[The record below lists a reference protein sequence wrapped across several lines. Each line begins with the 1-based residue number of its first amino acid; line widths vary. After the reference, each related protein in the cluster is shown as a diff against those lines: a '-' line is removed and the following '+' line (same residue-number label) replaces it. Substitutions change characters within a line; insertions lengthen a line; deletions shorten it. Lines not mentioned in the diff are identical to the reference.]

1 MAFKGF
7 LFSVNTYLRVSI
19 QKALTCFLS
28 LHVFKKKLEM
38 KYTTL
43 PNTNIKVSK
52 ICLGSMTWGN
62 QNTEAE
68 GHKQLDY
75 AFEQG
80 VNFIDTAELY
90 PVPASPDTQ
99 GKTSKTIG
107 TWLRKTGHRDQVII
121 ASKIAGPGDYTAHI
135 RTTGFSPA
143 SIKEAIDLELKRLQ
157 TDYIDLYQ
165 LHWPERDTNRFGV
178 RNFSLDT
185 KWEDNFN
192 EILHSLDGEIKAG
205 RIKNI
210 GISNENSWGTMR
222 YLEESKH
229 HNLPRVITIQNAYS
243 LLTRTFETDLAEVSL
258 RENVGL
264 LAYSPMAF
272 GVLSGKYIK
281 GQAADNARLKL
292 FPRFAR
298 YSGDQASEAAKRY
311 LKIAEANNMTL
322 AQMSLAFVNQRPFVT
337 SNIIGAT
344 NMEQLKENIESVNVE
359 LSDEV
364 LSQINEVHQVLPNP
378 AP

>member
-1 MAFKGF
+1 
-7 LFSVNTYLRVSI
+7 
-19 QKALTCFLS
+19 
-28 LHVFKKKLEM
+28 M

-62 QNTEAE
+62 QNSEAE
-68 GHKQLDY
+68 GHAQIDY
-75 AFEQG
+75 ALDQG

-90 PVPASPDTQ
+90 PVPATAELS
-99 GKTSKTIG
+99 GRTSKIIG
-107 TWLRKTGHRDQVII
+107 TWNKKSSKRDKVVI
-121 ASKIAGPGDYTAHI
+121 ASKIAGGGDYTAHI
-135 RTTGFSPA
+135 RTTGFSPSA
-143 SIKEAIDLELKRLQ
+143 IKEAVDLELVRLQ

-178 RNFSLDT
+178 RDYKLDT

-192 EILHSLDGEIKAG
+192 EVLHSLDNAIKAG
-205 RIKNI
+205 KIRNI

-229 HNLPRVITIQNAYS
+229 HNLPRVATIQNAYS
-243 LLTRTFETDLAEVSL
+243 MLTRSFETDLAEVSL

-281 GQAADNARLKL
+281 GTAADNARLKL

-298 YSGDQASEAAKRY
+298 YSGDKTTEAAKHY
-311 LKIAEANNMTL
+311 LNIAEDNNMTL
-322 AQMSLAFVNQRPFVT
+322 AQMSLAFVNQQPFVT
-337 SNIIGAT
+337 STIIGAT
-344 NMEQLKENIESVNVE
+344 NLNQLKENIESIHVV
-359 LSDEV
+359 LSDTV
-364 LSQINEVHQVLPNP
+364 MKQINEVHQAIPNP
-378 AP
+378 AA

>member
-1 MAFKGF
+1 
-7 LFSVNTYLRVSI
+7 
-19 QKALTCFLS
+19 
-28 LHVFKKKLEM
+28 M

-68 GHKQLDY
+68 GHEQLDY
-75 AFEQG
+75 AIDQG

-90 PVPASPDTQ
+90 PVPATAERS
-99 GKTSKTIG
+99 GRTSKIIG
-107 TWLRKTGHRDQVII
+107 TWLKKSGNRDKVIL

-135 RTTGFSPA
+135 RTTGFGPSA
-143 SIKEAIDLELKRLQ
+143 IKEAIDLELQRLQ

-165 LHWPERDTNRFGV
+165 LHWPERDTNRFGI
-178 RNFSLDT
+178 RDYKLDA
-185 KWEDNFN
+185 KWNDNFN
-192 EILHSLDGEIKAG
+192 EILQSLDAEIKAG
-205 RIKNI
+205 RIRNI
-210 GISNENSWGTMR
+210 GISNENAWGTMR

-229 HNLPRVITIQNAYS
+229 HNLPKISTIQNAYS
-243 LLTRTFETDLAEVSL
+243 MLTRSFEGDLAEVAL

-272 GVLSGKYIK
+272 GVLSGKYINET
-281 GQAADNARLKL
+281 AADDARLKL

-298 YSGDQASEAAKRY
+298 YSGERASDAAKKY
-311 LKIAEANNMTL
+311 LEIAEDNNMSL
-322 AQMSLAFVNQRPFVT
+322 AQMSLAFVNQRSFVT
-337 SNIIGAT
+337 STIIGAT
-344 NMEQLKENIESVNVE
+344 KMEQLKENIESINVN
-359 LSDEV
+359 LSDAV
-364 LSQINEVHQVLPNP
+364 LEQIDAVHEAMPNP